1 MEEAR
6 KQLIPLIW
14 VLFIIFVLFLKPL
27 LFHQSFQDP
36 SAFHYDLLW
45 GVPTALQVIGDL
57 FGTGHPHF
65 WFSQQNMGT
74 PVMGVHVGAIL
85 HPLVLLLFHFQT
97 GSSTSLMALC
107 NMELLAV
114 FSFLLF
120 RRIGASGWASGS
132 AALLVGFCGFIP
144 WVNAFYPVT
153 NPLPWIMCWIWT
165 SIEINERPRF
175 NMFAWNALSVF
186 FMLISG
192 DAQIIVLSTYFLP
205 LWFLLYVFKRKDH
218 SKTVARSMA
227 VLTCGAAAAWVLAS
241 VQMIP
246 SILFFSKA
254 VTVRTPV
261 LADYLNTYPPA
272 HHTLLAGAGLFTRL
286 FHNLFLPFSV
296 PLLVLCAIFRR
307 RQNPAV
313 FASMVLGGIVLIL
326 VLGGRYGLGAI
337 PFHLPLLKS
346 FIRHYKLGIA
356 LQAPFLIVAAIGFD
370 EFVDLLK
377 NKSRRWEVFGLVCLA
392 LTFLIVRSPA
402 FVALM
407 AAISAYLIF
416 AVYKSRMRY
425 IAAAIFA
432 LIALD
437 LASFAWKTPYP
448 LKIPDFDPVYEKY
461 VKKAAPHHRV
471 QGMYPWTA
479 RAGTE
484 LDQPQPVHGTGY
496 SNESSIDSWI
506 QYPLTNHAY
515 FLAAICPEVANIED
529 GVFANVDFSTCFKS
543 TDFVN
548 EKNRD
553 LVNLAA
559 IRYLFLQDFAIQ
571 EADLYPLL
579 SDPRYLANP
588 ARPKPYGPFSR
599 LPRGTYK
606 RKEVKAAFGVERP
619 VLEADRPGAFTYN
632 SDIEAGTV
640 LESVMAWRPWSLE
653 HSNPE
658 ERAFKSN
665 RDEVKKSSSKIFWG
679 TLTCE
684 TGGRVRLLQARAAGP
699 SSGSVKTKSPLM
711 TTTEETVKLRF
722 SYLPLEETSLTTG
735 PHSETADRAV
745 FYWVDPS
752 LWDRSNTIK
761 YREGERLMV
770 FENTESMGRTRI
782 VHRSSRVPENE
793 KAMKIMRSSNYD
805 PKTETIVMHPQ
816 APLLKGPSPLAGE
829 SSKIVEQFQDEV
841 TVLAKLRERGYLIL
855 ADTYYPGWRAY
866 NREGEE
872 LRIHRSD
879 LNLRAVL
886 LPAGN
891 HIIRFIFL
899 PIQVRAG
906 VFVTLSS
913 FFFLFAAAV
922 VRRLLKT
929 GKGSHH
935 TL

>member
-1 MEEAR
+1 MQETR
-6 KQLIPLIW
+6 KHLIALCW
-14 VLFIIFVLFLKPL
+14 VMLIIFVLFIKPL
-27 LFHQSFQDP
+27 FLHLSFQDP

-45 GVPTALQVIGDL
+45 GLPSILGAIGDL
-57 FGTGHPHF
+57 FKTGHPHL
-65 WFSQQNMGT
+65 WSINQNMGT
-74 PVMGVHVGAIL
+74 PLVGLYLPTVL
-85 HPLVLLLFHFQT
+85 HPLVLMFFYFSMGTTTALL
-97 GSSTSLMALC
+97 ALV

-114 FSFLLF
+114 FTYLAF
-120 RRIGASGWASGS
+120 RKSGASDFGS
-132 AALLVGFCGFIP
+132 ASAIFLAVFSGFIP
-144 WVNAFYPVT
+144 WINAIYPIAT
-153 NPLPWIMCWIWT
+153 PLPWIMCWIWT
-165 SIEINERPRF
+165 CMEINDRPRLS
-175 NMFAWNALSVF
+175 MFAWNSVAVF
-186 FMLISG
+186 FILISG
-192 DAQIIVLSTYFLP
+192 DAQLVVLSAYLLP
-205 LWFLLYVFKRKDH
+205 CWFLIYSLKSRYPLR
-218 SKTVARSMA
+218 TVGRSLM
-227 VLTCGAAAAWVLAS
+227 VLSGGAAAAWILSS
-241 VQMIP
+241 VQIIP
-246 SILFFSKA
+246 AILFFSKA

-261 LADYLNTYPPA
+261 LGEYLNTYPPA

-313 FASMVLGGIVLIL
+313 FASMVLGGVVLAL
-326 VLGGRYGLGAI
+326 ALGGKYGLGAI

-392 LTFLIVRSPA
+392 LTLVVVRSLA
-402 FVALM
+402 FAALM
-407 AAISAYLIF
+407 AVISAYVIF

-425 IAAAIFA
+425 VAAAIFA

-437 LASFAWKTPYP
+437 LMSFAWKTPYP

-461 VKKAAPHHRV
+461 VKKADPHHRV

-479 RAGTE
+479 RAGSE

-496 SNESSIDSWI
+496 SGEASIDSWI

-515 FLAAICPEVANIED
+515 FLAAICPEVADIED

-548 EKNRD
+548 KKNRD

-559 IRYLFLQDFAIQ
+559 IRYFFLQDFALQ
-571 EADLYPLL
+571 ETDLYPLL

-619 VLEADRPGAFTYN
+619 VLEADRPGAFTYQ
-632 SDIEAGTV
+632 SVIKAGTV

-653 HSNPE
+653 HPNPKKK
-658 ERAFKSN
+658 AVKLDSQGT
-665 RDEVKKSSSKIFWG
+665 KKSSAEIFWG

-684 TGGRVRLLQARAAGP
+684 TGGGVRLLQARAASP
-699 SSGSVKTKSPLM
+699 SSGSVKTKVPLM
-711 TTTEETVKLRF
+711 TTTKETAKLRF
-722 SYLPLEETSLTTG
+722 SYLPLDSSQRTG
-735 PHSETADRAV
+735 SHNETADRAV
-745 FYWVDPS
+745 FYWVDPR

-761 YREGERLMV
+761 YREGERLIV

-793 KAMKIMRSSNYD
+793 KAMKIMRSSKYD
-805 PKTETIVMHPQ
+805 PKTETIFMDPQ
-816 APLLKGPSPLAGE
+816 APLLKGPEPLAKE
-829 SSKIVEQFQDEV
+829 SSEIVEQFQDE
-841 TVLAKLRERGYLIL
+841 TVVKAELQERGLLVL
-855 ADTYYPGWRAY
+855 ADTFYPGWRAFDEHGKEHMIW
-866 NREGEE
+866 RA
-872 LRIHRSD
+872 D
-879 LNLRAVL
+879 LNLRAVF
-886 LPAGN
+886 LPAGSHKVRFVFN
-891 HIIRFIFL
+891 PWDIRVGLF
-899 PIQVRAG
+899 A
-906 VFVTLSS
+906 TLSA
-913 FFFLFAAAV
+913 FLFLLASLL
-922 VRRLLKT
+922 VRIILQRRAQ
-929 GKGSHH
+929 
-935 TL
+935 